1 MIGMNMNLRGIAST
15 HGLTIVARVSL
26 ERKAVD
32 ITKLLKRKKP
42 FSIGKFEFDSHGTWK
57 NHGEPNDDYRYGV
70 TIDGWGDFEK
80 PCIALFDRS
89 QYDATTP
96 AIDVYSV
103 DLNSVEPLQ
112 RVIDELTSITERAK
126 KMNKRKPRS

>member
-1 MIGMNMNLRGIAST
+1 MNDATTIVQS

-32 ITKLLKRKKP
+32 ISKLLKRKKP
-42 FSIGKFEFDSHGTWK
+42 FSIGKFEFDKRGTWK

-80 PCIALFDRS
+80 PCIALF
-89 QYDATTP
+89 DATTP